1 MGTYF
6 LNYLNFFFLNCIL
19 ENRRLNFFYNILY
32 IILYLFFN
40 NNNYKLSQKKSII
53 LHIIYIGRILIYGN

>member
-6 LNYLNFFFLNCIL
+6 LNYLNFFFINYIL
-19 ENRRLNFFYNILY
+19 EIRRLNFVYNILY